1 MTRIIPAVGMVV
13 LGVVAWVALWGDW
26 SWANVLVG
34 VVLATLTLV
43 LQRRARSTPF
53 RVEPGALVR
62 LISIVL
68 VDLARST
75 VSVAKE
81 VITPTDYT
89 EEAVL
94 AIEVEP
100 AAMSHALLLTVA
112 ITLTPGTAV
121 VEVDPA
127 SSTLYLHVLHARDR
141 DEIAAHVHQ
150 LADLAVA
157 AFPSDAPAMEA
168 SP

>member
-1 MTRIIPAVGMVV
+1 MTRSIPAVGMVV

-26 SWANVLVG
+26 SWANILVG

-43 LQRRARSTPF
+43 MQRRASSTEF
-53 RVEPGALVR
+53 RVEPVSLVR
-62 LISIVL
+62 LIGVVL

-81 VITPTDYT
+81 VIPPTDYT
-89 EEAVL
+89 EEAVIG
-94 AIEVEP
+94 IEVDP

-121 VEVDPA
+121 VEVHP
-127 SSTLYLHVLHARDR
+127 STSTLFLHVLHARDR
-141 DEIAAHVHQ
+141 DEITAHVHQ

-157 AFPSDAPAMEA
+157 AFPSGGHAME
-168 SP
+168 SSS